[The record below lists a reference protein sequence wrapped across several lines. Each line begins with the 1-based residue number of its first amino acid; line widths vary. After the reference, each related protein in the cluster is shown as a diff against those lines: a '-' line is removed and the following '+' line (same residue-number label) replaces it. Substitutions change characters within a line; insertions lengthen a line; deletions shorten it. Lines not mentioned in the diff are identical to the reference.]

1 VAGRFQILADEHW
14 SRGHIKAIRSAGW
27 EVVRLVDVGELG
39 QGTPDPTV
47 LTYCAEHGYVWMTTD
62 QRAQAHI
69 IQWLKSGRTLPGAV
83 IAVQRHRITPGRLL
97 RFLED
102 LAAEDAPFARVI
114 RFVPPE
120 L

>member
-1 VAGRFQILADEHW
+1 MAGRFRILADEHW
-14 SRGHIKAIRSAGW
+14 SRGHVKAIRSAGW
-27 EVVRLVDVGELG
+27 ELVRLVDVGELG
-39 QGTPDPTV
+39 QGTLDPVV
-47 LTYCAEHGYVWMTTD
+47 LAYCAEHGYVWMTTD

-69 IQWLKSGRTLPGAV
+69 TQWLESGRTLPGAV

-102 LAAEDAPFARVI
+102 LAGEHTPFAGVI

-120 L
+120 